1 MRLLYLLSVLFIC
14 IATKES
20 IAQPLSE
27 LETVGTA
34 KLRVLFFDI
43 YTSELKT
50 ESGEYTDGIRPIQLK
65 IIYERNIKSSAL
77 IKQTKKEWDAQMAN
91 DKNQLSW
98 IKTLES
104 IWPNI
109 ESGDTLTF
117 ELYKNGKNQFFYNE
131 RAIGSVNDPNFG
143 ENFLDI
149 WLSPKT
155 TRPKIRREMLGNN

>member
-1 MRLLYLLSVLFIC
+1 MRLLSLVCILFIC
-14 IATKES
+14 VFAKENS
-20 IAQPLSE
+20 AQPLGE
-27 LETVGTA
+27 LETVGIA

-50 ESGEYTDGIRPIQLK
+50 ESGKYADGIRPIQLK

-77 IKQTKKEWDAQMAN
+77 IKQTKKEWDAQKAN
-91 DKNQLSW
+91 DKNQQNW
-98 IKTLES
+98 IKTLEN
-104 IWPNI
+104 IWPDI

-117 ELYKNGKNQFFYNE
+117 ELYDNDKNQFFYNE
-131 RAIGSVNDPNFG
+131 QAIGNVDDPDFG
-143 ENFLDI
+143 EKFIGI

>member
-1 MRLLYLLSVLFIC
+1 MRLLSLLCVLFIG
-14 IATKES
+14 IVAKEN
-20 IAQPLSE
+20 IAQPLGE

-91 DKNQLSW
+91 DRNQPSW

-109 ESGDTLTF
+109 KSGDTITF
-117 ELYKNGKNQFFYNE
+117 ELYKNEKNQFFYNGQ
-131 RAIGSVNDPNFG
+131 AIGNVNDPNFG
-143 ENFLDI
+143 EKFLDI